1 MRFGLTRWRPHAVSR
16 WDPFEEMSRTQERL
30 NQLFEEM
37 VPGQWLSSTTFSPL
51 VDIKEEDNKIVVTT
65 DVPGVDKNDVDI
77 DIRDDILEISAK
89 CGEEREAEEEGYV
102 RRERTFS
109 RFSRAVRLPTAVTE
123 EGAKAKLEDGVLTIE
138 LPKVAIEEKKKI
150 MIE

>member
-1 MRFGLTRWRPHAVSR
+1 MKFGLTRWRPHGISR

-37 VPGQWLSSTTFSPL
+37 LPGQWLGGTTLSPL
-51 VDIKEEDNKIVVTT
+51 VDIKEEDDNIKVTT
-65 DVPGVDKNDVDI
+65 DVPGVDKKDVEI
-77 DIRDDILEISAK
+77 TVRDDIVEISAR
-89 CGEEREAEEEGYV
+89 CGEEHETEEEGYV
-102 RRERTFS
+102 RRERTYN
-109 RFSRAVRLPTAVTE
+109 RFCRAVRLPAAATE
-123 EGAKAKLEDGVLTIE
+123 KGAKAKLENGVLTIT

>member
-16 WDPFEEMSRTQERL
+16 WDPFEEMGRTQERL
-30 NQLFEEM
+30 SQLFED
-37 VPGQWLSSTTFSPL
+37 VLPGQWWGGTTISPL
-51 VDIKEEDNKIVVTT
+51 VDIKEENNKIIVTT
-65 DVPGVDKNDVDI
+65 DVPGVDKKDVDI

-89 CGEEREAEEEGYV
+89 FGEERETEEEGYV
-102 RRERTFS
+102 RRERTFN
-109 RFSRAVRLPTAVTE
+109 RFSRAVRLPATVTE

-138 LPKVAIEEKKKI
+138 LPKVAIEEKKKV

>member
-1 MRFGLTRWRPHAVSR
+1 MRFGLTRWRPHTVSR
-16 WDPFEEMSRTQERL
+16 WDPFEEMTRTQERL
-30 NQLFEEM
+30 NQLFENM
-37 VPGQWLSSTTFSPL
+37 LPGQWSGGTTFSPL
-51 VDIKEEDNKIVVTT
+51 VDIKEEDDKIMVTT
-65 DVPGVDKNDVDI
+65 DVPGVDKKDVEI

-89 CGEEREAEEEGYV
+89 CGEEHETEEEGYV
-102 RRERTFS
+102 LRERTFN
-109 RFSRAVRLPTAVTE
+109 RFSRAVRLPATVTE